1 MAPRDEERARIDSAL
16 AQVRALRPASD
27 APLPE
32 FPGYALE
39 HELHRGGQGVVY
51 RARQLST
58 GRTVALKLLREEQTG
73 TGARSRFER
82 EVAVLA
88 TLEHPALVRIVDC
101 GLHSGRFFYAME
113 YVAGRDLDE
122 ELRARPRTLV
132 ERVGLLAR
140 VAHAVAAAHQRGVLH
155 RDLKPSNIRIDERG
169 EPRLLDFGLA
179 RWLRADAP
187 VTELTEA
194 GDFVGSAP
202 WASPEQVGG
211 EAIDARSDVYSLGVV
226 TYQALTGRFPYPI
239 EGPLA
244 RIFEAIRSSPPL
256 DARRAA
262 AGIDRDL
269 ATILARALEKDPERR
284 YPSALDL
291 ARDLER
297 WLAGQPIEA
306 RRASLL
312 YVAWKAVRR
321 RPVTSAAGLA
331 ALLALVTALW
341 SLASQREKL
350 RDAVASLEARVHA
363 DELRRL
369 GEALESGD
377 GRRLAQELATIPAS
391 RHNWLVEHHAA
402 SLSAREE
409 LRAADAERPLA
420 LALAPD
426 GDLALGTWQGT
437 VRRLAPD
444 GSERWSQPESL
455 AEVRALAFTPDGTGL
470 LALESRGLDLLDAR
484 DGSAQRRFEWE
495 EGGLE
500 RLSLSG
506 QRVLLASM
514 SGTVLALSATLS
526 EAPRVLRLAHAN
538 TASDQDGPARTGIV
552 LCAVNAAVG
561 RAATVGQGE
570 LVLWEVASGTELARE
585 PLLSFAGLAVRALA
599 FAADGSRLALSFPP
613 QETRPGALWILDG
626 RTGRRLHAL
635 ENLATSA
642 DSILLHDE
650 RVWVAGAAGAV
661 RELELASGSTRALWP
676 GSGAPLDALLLDAEG
691 QELYLL
697 ARSLERVRLLPLR
710 GRPVPVPEGTKNVS
724 TREARGRRAEASGAT
739 IRVLEPDGRTRFA
752 TALAAQEEV
761 TALCWLEGEEL
772 LAAGT
777 SRGRVWFLDERGDLL
792 AEREGPGARIE
803 ALAYDPVER
812 TLTVR
817 DRRGAELSWSA
828 R

>member
-1 MAPRDEERARIDSAL
+1 MGPADEERARIDSAL
-16 AQVRALRPASD
+16 AQVRALRSASG

-32 FPGYALE
+32 VPGYALE

-58 GRTVALKLLREEQTG
+58 GRTVALKLLRDELAG
-73 TGARSRFER
+73 AGARSRFER

-88 TLEHPALVRIVDC
+88 ALEHPALVRIVDC

-132 ERVGLLAR
+132 ERVELLAR

-194 GDFVGSAP
+194 GNFVGSAP
-202 WASPEQVGG
+202 WASPEQIGG

-226 TYQALTGRFPYPI
+226 TYQALTGRFPYPV

-262 AGIDRDL
+262 ADIDRDL

-297 WLAGQPIEA
+297 WLAGRPIEA
-306 RRASLL
+306 RRASPL

-321 RPVTSAAGLA
+321 RPATSAAGLA
-331 ALLALVTALW
+331 AVLALVTALV
-341 SLASQREKL
+341 SLAHQRAEL
-350 RDAVASLEARVHA
+350 RTVNANLEARVQA

-369 GEALESGD
+369 GEALASGD
-377 GRRLAQELATIPAS
+377 ARRLARELASIPES
-391 RHNWLVEHHAA
+391 RRNWLVEHHEAR
-402 SLSAREE
+402 LNAREE
-409 LRAADAERPLA
+409 LRAAEAERPLA

-444 GSERWSQPESL
+444 GAERWSQPEALS
-455 AEVRALAFTPDGTGL
+455 EVRALAFTSDGAGL

-484 DGSAQRRFEWE
+484 QGTPLRRFEWE

-500 RLSLSG
+500 RLSLAG
-506 QRVLLASM
+506 ERVLLASM
-514 SGTVLALSATLS
+514 SGTVLALSTSLA
-526 EAPRVLRLAHAN
+526 EAPRVLRLAHADP
-538 TASDQDGPARTGIV
+538 APDQDGPARTGIV
-552 LCAVNAAVG
+552 LCAVNAAAG

-635 ENLATSA
+635 ENLATAA
-642 DSILLHDE
+642 DPILLQDE
-650 RVWVAGAAGAV
+650 RVWLAGPHGAL
-661 RELELASGSTRALWP
+661 RELELGGGLTRAVWP
-676 GSGAPLDALLLDAEG
+676 GSGSTLDALLLDAQG
-691 QELYLL
+691 RQLYVL
-697 ARSLERVRLLPLR
+697 ARSLERVRLASWPED
-710 GRPVPVPEGTKNVS
+710 PVPVPERTES
-724 TREARGRRAEASGAT
+724 PSIRDARGRRAEASGAT
-739 IRVLEPDGRTRFA
+739 IRVLDPDGRTRFE
-752 TALAAQEEV
+752 TALAAPEEV
-761 TALCWLEGEEL
+761 TALCWLEGEGL

-777 SRGRVWFLDERGDLL
+777 SAGRVWFLDERGVLL
-792 AEREGPGARIE
+792 ADWEGPGARIE
-803 ALAYDPVER
+803 ALAYAATER

-817 DRRGAELSWSA
+817 DRRGNQLSWSA